1 MKLIQNALL
10 YDGTGTAPVRGDI
23 LFDSHICEIGRIT
36 PKPGMEVMD
45 AEGKILCPGFIDIH
59 RHPDIAV
66 LCDED
71 FGEIELSQ
79 GITTTI
85 AGNCGLAPVPCCE
98 ANREEQYDYIEP
110 CLGRF
115 PPEIHPDTHEEYCTL
130 LKNKGLPL
138 NMGLLAGAGAVKA
151 AVRGY
156 KPGRFTAAELA
167 RAKELVTQ
175 AMDSGAFGLS
185 MGIMYLPECYS
196 SLEEMTALAKAAGR
210 TGGVLTTH
218 MRGEGDTLVS
228 SVREV
233 LSIAQKA
240 EMPLHISH
248 FKATGVKNWRKNIFE
263 AIERIEEARNHGQKV
278 TVDVYPYDAG
288 STTLTSL
295 LPPTVQK
302 ETLSETLRC
311 LSRET
316 GRERLRKEIYRTH
329 DSWENMVLSI
339 GWERVVI
346 CSVSTKENAELT
358 GKSLAEAARLRQ
370 YDEPADLLCD
380 LLIQESGKVTV
391 LLRSMSPEDVE
402 TVLRLPYAAVISDAL
417 YGNKKHAHPRLYG
430 AFPKVIETYVKER
443 SVLSLQEAIRKMTS
457 FPAEIMG
464 IEERGR
470 LKTGYRADL
479 VLFDTEHIEARSVYE
494 KPAQLSAGMDAVFI
508 GGKVVWENNRLL
520 PGKPGEII
528 KRQKEKS

>member
-1 MKLIQNALL
+1 
-10 YDGTGTAPVRGDI
+10 
-23 LFDSHICEIGRIT
+23 
-36 PKPGMEVMD
+36 MEVMD

-59 RHPDIAV
+59 RHPDTAA
-66 LCDED
+66 LCDGN

-85 AGNCGLAPVPCCE
+85 AGNCGLAPVPCSE
-98 ANREEQYDYIEP
+98 AYREEQYDYIEP

-115 PPEIHPDTHEEYCTL
+115 PAEIHPSTYEEYITL
-130 LKNKGLPL
+130 LRKKGLPL
-138 NMGLLAGAGAVKA
+138 NMGLLTGAGAVKA

-156 KPGRFTAAELA
+156 GPGGFTGTELA
-167 RAKELVTQ
+167 RAEELITQ
-175 AMDSGAFGLS
+175 AMNSGAFGLS

-196 SLEEMTALAKAAGR
+196 SFDEMTALAKAAGR
-210 TGGVLTTH
+210 KGGILTTH
-218 MRGEGDTLVS
+218 IRGEGDTLVS

-240 EMPLHISH
+240 EIALHISH
-248 FKATGVKNWRKNIFE
+248 FKATGIKNWRKNIFE
-263 AIERIEEARNHGQKV
+263 AIELIEAAQSRGQKV

-302 ETLSETLRC
+302 ETLSDTLRY
-311 LSRET
+311 LSGKT
-316 GRERLRKEIYRTH
+316 GREQLQKEIYSVH

-339 GWERVVI
+339 GWDRVVI
-346 CSVSTKENAELT
+346 CSVSTEQNAELT

-380 LLIQESGKVTV
+380 LLVQENGKATV
-391 LLRSMSPEDVE
+391 LLKSMSPEDVE

-430 AFPKVIETYVKER
+430 AFPRVIETYAKER
-443 SVLSLQEAIRKMTS
+443 SVLSTQEAIRKMTS

-464 IEERGR
+464 IEGRGR

-479 VLFDTEHIEARSVYE
+479 VLLDLEHIKARSAYE
-494 KPAQLSAGMDAVFI
+494 NPAQLSAGMDYVFV
-508 GGKVVWENNRLL
+508 GGKVAWENSGLL

-528 KRQKEKS
+528 KRQKEKK